1 MAVTL
6 IERLP
11 SHFELKI
18 HFPSQCNGTAKN
30 SLFGRAEKIWMGVVP
45 LCLVKNGRVYTVNEL
60 TKHVEMIIQE
70 EKK

>member
-30 SLFGRAEKIWMGVVP
+30 SLFGRAEKIWRGVGGGEEEEE
-45 LCLVKNGRVYTVNEL
+45 LLV
-60 TKHVEMIIQE
+60 
-70 EKK
+70 